1 MFETTP
7 YNVNPDDVL
16 PDRKVPPY
24 AAGLYDGEKSHVR
37 YAQPSIKTPILTIVD
52 AIYNT
57 DKEPV
62 IISGH
67 YELALSDDNNFL
79 MILQS
84 KNILLKIPVF
94 KLEKDAE
101 EIQENF
107 GKKQE
112 KLEWWNFRQK
122 RLKKKL
128 DDKQRQV
135 GLNPNQNDFIYS
147 EATIEWITDGEYF
160 LVKFE
165 CGSTRA
171 WGAIKQTR
179 F

>member
-7 YNVNPDDVL
+7 YNINPDDVL

-24 AAGLYDGEKSHVR
+24 PAGLYDGEKSHVR
-37 YAQPSIKTPILTIVD
+37 YAQPSLKTPTLTIVD
-52 AIYNT
+52 SIYNI
-57 DKEPV
+57 DGEPV
-62 IISGH
+62 IIPGH
-67 YELALSDDNNFL
+67 YELALSNDNKFL

-84 KNILLKIPVF
+84 KNILVKIPVF
-94 KLEKDAE
+94 KLERDDA
-101 EIQENF
+101 EIQEKF
-107 GKKQE
+107 EKKQE
-112 KLEWWNFRQK
+112 KTEWWNFRQK

-128 DDKQRQV
+128 DNKQKQV
-135 GLNPNQNDFIYS
+135 GLNPDKNKFVYS
-147 EATIEWITDGEYF
+147 EATIEWVIEGEYF
-160 LVKFE
+160 LLKYE